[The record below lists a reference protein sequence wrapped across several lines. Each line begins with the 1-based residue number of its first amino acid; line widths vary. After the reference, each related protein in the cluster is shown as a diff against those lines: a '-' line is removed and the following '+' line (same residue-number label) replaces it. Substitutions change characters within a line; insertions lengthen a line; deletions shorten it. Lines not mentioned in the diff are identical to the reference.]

1 MSFQVT
7 SDFAASLW
15 ICMSRL
21 QKFSNNLIFQDNSL
35 APVQYLQM
43 DKHKNELL
51 VT

>member
-7 SDFAASLW
+7 SDFEASLPL
-15 ICMSRL
+15 CLSRL
-21 QKFSNNLIFQDNSL
+21 QKFSNNLIFEDNYL